1 MQAQTRK
8 EFQEKIE
15 SRACASCSNRLA
27 IPELYSIQER
37 GLPLVLLSCYW
48 RCFNLRPEYRLDRW
62 NECESDIRY
71 ANFSPPLLSQI

>member
-8 EFQEKIE
+8 EFQQKIE

-37 GLPLVLLSCYW
+37 G
-48 RCFNLRPEYRLDRW
+48 FAFGF
-62 NECESDIRY
+62 I
-71 ANFSPPLLSQI
+71 